1 VTLMQE
7 PAQHP
12 IEIYGE
18 HGQFVYHYTTR
29 AAAFEHILPSGQL
42 RMSSLRRLRDPV
54 ENKDWV
60 QGLFTSA
67 AWSQEDVD
75 RFRAA
80 TDRVLDDTE
89 IVSFTL
95 DAPDAGG
102 SPEYSRGWARPR
114 MWEQYAENHLGACL
128 MFDRKTLDDWLLAG
142 LPERK
147 ITVADEVVYSNSSRP
162 GHEGART
169 LDARRLI
176 EAGNEKDLELGLKK
190 HIEWHAK
197 ELFFRKLEDW
207 STERE
212 YRYVVFGK
220 TRSETQV
227 LYGNALHA
235 VIIGERFPKWQI
247 SGAAEVCSKTGAKLL
262 QIQWGAFPPRVFDP
276 IASEA

>member
-1 VTLMQE
+1 MQE
-7 PAQHP
+7 PEQRP
-12 IEIYGE
+12 VEMYGE
-18 HGQFVYHYTTR
+18 HGQFAYHYTTR

-67 AWSQEDVD
+67 AWPQKDVD

-128 MFDRKTLDDWLLAG
+128 VFDRKRLEDWLLAG

-147 ITVADEVVYSNSSRP
+147 LTVADKVVYSNSPLP
-162 GHEGART
+162 GHEAART

-176 EAGNEKDLELGLKK
+176 EAGNEEDLELGLKK
-190 HIEWHAK
+190 HIEEHAK

-212 YRYVVFGK
+212 YRYVVFDK
-220 TRSETQV
+220 HRTETLI
-227 LYGNALHA
+227 LYGKALHA
-235 VIIGERFPKWQI
+235 VIVGEKFPKWQI
-247 SGAAEVCSKTGAKLL
+247 PGAAEVCSKAGAELRK
-262 QIQWGAFPPRVFDP
+262 IQWGAFPPRIFDP
-276 IASEA
+276 MASEV